1 MFFSTDDLGE
11 EDSDYSNECGSPL
24 NKEDTRIEKWSW
36 LKPEYYG
43 CVIGKDGDIINEIEE
58 ESKARITIDNENEK
72 CFITGNEDQRKKAKQ
87 LIKEKLDNDP
97 YNYVDDSY
105 TELDFVEPH

>member
-11 EDSDYSNECGSPL
+11 EDSDYSNEYGSPL

-58 ESKARITIDNENEK
+58 ESKVRITIDNENEK
-72 CFITGNEDQRKKAKQ
+72 CFITGNEDQRKK
-87 LIKEKLDNDP
+87 
-97 YNYVDDSY
+97 S
-105 TELDFVEPH
+105 